1 MHSLSKLVLPQREER
16 RLPLTP
22 GVPAPTIP
30 SPGSRRSGSTGAVSL
45 GGRCLEKGQGTLL
58 CAQCLGNGLG
68 EHHTLSQKGSTL
80 TMLATPS
87 HPLPQIL
94 EGAQDPGNTRTTE
107 DSPKPPGHQQA
118 FGWAQRSKQCRQ
130 LPAATP
136 PAQRAR
142 KGQGGRGEHRDGDTA
157 PQAGLTGLWVR
168 ERESEGLG
176 LASSSAEGV

>member
-1 MHSLSKLVLPQREER
+1 MSELVLPQREER
-16 RLPLTP
+16 RLRLTP

-30 SPGSRRSGSTGAVSL
+30 SPGSRRSGSTRAVSL

-58 CAQCLGNGLG
+58 CARCLGNGLG
-68 EHHTLSQKGSTL
+68 QCHMLSRQGSTL

-94 EGAQDPGNTRTTE
+94 EGAQDPGSARTTE
-107 DSPKPPGHQQA
+107 DSPRPPGHEQA
-118 FGWAQRSKQCRQ
+118 FGWAQRSKQCHQ

-142 KGQGGRGEHRDGDTA
+142 KGQRGRGEHRDGDTA
-157 PQAGLTGLWVR
+157 PQAGLSGHRVR